1 MLRAIWYL
9 GMMALRILWA
19 SPLPPVRSG
28 VSDYAVELLRP
39 LSRMADVRILTPP
52 STEGSPELPS
62 DLASLLVPIETAVKP
77 SEVFVA
83 HFGNNPYHRWIL
95 EQCRGRPTVA
105 VVHDLVLHHLLVH
118 QVLDI
123 GKDPSAFTAAMD
135 EAHGN
140 SGAALARARSF
151 GLTGRLDPFLFP
163 ALKALLG
170 DAEALICHSEFGRR
184 KLAQVFPGRPVLRM
198 GLPAADPGPVDR
210 TDIRRRLGVSDSDIL
225 MMHLGFLT
233 PEKGMGGILGG
244 LAAAR
249 SGGVN
254 ARLVL
259 VGEDGGGSDLKAV
272 AEDLGV
278 GDAVSSTGWLEWDQM
293 MKIPAAA
300 DVGVV
305 LRVPSA
311 GETSAAV
318 VRFLACGTPAAVIA
332 RRQFLE
338 WPEEVA
344 PRITPGPS
352 TTAEIARLLSSI
364 SKDGDW
370 QVRRSAARKVY
381 EDGHTPEQAAK
392 AMVDFLASLKVKES
406 I

>member
-1 MLRAIWYL
+1 
-9 GMMALRILWA
+9 MAVRILWA
-19 SPLPPVRSG
+19 SPLPPIRSG
-28 VSDYAVELLRP
+28 VSDYAVEILGP
-39 LSRMADVRILTPP
+39 LSRMAEVRILTPP
-52 STEGSPELPS
+52 DSEGVPDLPP
-62 DLASLLVPIETAVKP
+62 DLSQLLVSLGTTPEPDEIT
-77 SEVFVA
+77 VA

-95 EQCRGRPTVA
+95 NGCRKSRTVA

-118 QVLDI
+118 DSLDSG
-123 GKDPSAFTAAMD
+123 GKPDAFTAAMQT
-135 EAHGN
+135 AHGK
-140 SGAALARARSF
+140 SGVAIAEARAF
-151 GLTGRLDPFLFP
+151 GLTGNLDPFLFP

-170 DAEALICHSEFGRR
+170 ETEALITHSEIGRSR
-184 KLAQVFPGRPVLRM
+184 LEQEFPGRPVLQM
-198 GLPAADPGPVDR
+198 GLPVADPGPVDR
-210 TDIRRRLGVSDSDIL
+210 LKIREKLGISDGEIL

-233 PEKGMGGILGG
+233 PEKGVGAIIGG

-249 SGGVN
+249 SAGVN

-259 VGEDGGGSDLKAV
+259 VGEDT
-272 AEDLGV
+272 
-278 GDAVSSTGWLEWDQM
+278 GDAELKNAAENLGIAAAVTSTGWLPWDEM
-293 MKIPAAA
+293 VTAPAAA

-318 VRFLACGTPAAVIA
+318 VRFLACGTPVAVIA

-352 TTAEIARLLSSI
+352 TTAEIARLLIRI

-370 QVRRSAARKVY
+370 QTRRPNARAVY
-381 EDGHTPEQAAK
+381 ENGHTPEQAAK
-392 AMVDFLASLKVKES
+392 AMVDFLRTLN
-406 I
+406 